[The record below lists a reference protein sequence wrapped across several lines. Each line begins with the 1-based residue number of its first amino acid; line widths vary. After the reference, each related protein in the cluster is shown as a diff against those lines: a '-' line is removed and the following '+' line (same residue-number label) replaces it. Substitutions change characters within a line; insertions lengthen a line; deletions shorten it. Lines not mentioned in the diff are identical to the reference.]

1 MSRMSKFLSF
11 LGGGGLAMA
20 LMATGCSRPIAVP
33 GDGVAAQPDPHQAPF
48 HEDGAKLVNARKETA
63 IPDGKASENHLPFH
77 DHDSLPAGTLIS
89 VRLKTSI
96 SVEDPEPSDAFDAV
110 VVEPVVIEG
119 DTLIPT
125 GILVSGR
132 IEAALTSKVKRNR
145 GYVRLKLASAHIGG
159 QDVPLQT
166 ASLFA
171 RQAPLSD
178 GSSPIVRVEKGR
190 RLTFALAEPA
200 YIAGQP
206 APAPH

>member
-1 MSRMSKFLSF
+1 MSKFLSF
-11 LGGGGLAMA
+11 LGGIVLAMA
-20 LMATGCSRPIAVP
+20 LVASGCSRPIAVP

-48 HEDGAKLVNARKETA
+48 QADGTKLVNAGKDTA
-63 IPDGKASENHLPFH
+63 VLDGKAIDNQLPFH
-77 DHDSLPAGTLIS
+77 DHQNLPAGTLIS
-89 VRLKTSI
+89 VRLKTPI
-96 SVEDPEPSDAFDAV
+96 FAEDPEASDAFDAV

-132 IEAALTSKVKRNR
+132 IESALTSKVKRDR

-178 GSSPIVRVEKGR
+178 GASPIVRVEKGR
-190 RLTFALAEPA
+190 RLTFALAEPV
-200 YIAGQP
+200 YIANQT